1 MLFLLF
7 FITLF
12 TQYLSAPQPYYQI
25 INDYSFNTRNKK
37 DNTKIKTNY
46 QSKFDSL
53 FIDKYQ
59 KYILLPNAP
68 KAKGVIQ
75 TKNQIDIDTFE
86 IQVQLRITAPD
97 NKSPI
102 SLFYLWLYNPYTNI
116 GSGVL
121 FHTVIS
127 QRTKMFYFEKVN
139 TDISNVLPE
148 DIIAENYSSF
158 SSCSD
163 YLAGR
168 DVTLFLRLN
177 EKGEMN
183 LYYSTVTSLLQ
194 TCFIFIA
201 SKIPNGLKPPFFF
214 GIGAINQDEYQSMIE
229 VKKVTF
235 FNKNEDNKYKY
246 RSYNL
251 YESNNK
257 KDDNLIIDLIE
268 KYYLRKHHT
277 INDVEMLLKDTNT
290 SLSSQIIQYN
300 NSKIINLVKDFNAN
314 DEASY
319 NELFQ
324 YPDIAID
331 NTQINDFVSYRDKLN
346 SSRKNIKTL
355 STMLNNLEHQS
366 SLRYTIHSLEVL
378 NNNSEF
384 LLSSSIEQYKRV
396 IKSNERF
403 YYLYMIIIV
412 MILIL
417 LFLIYK
423 KIKDN
428 TIKKIH

>member
-12 TQYLSAPQPYYQI
+12 THYLSTPKTYYQI

-37 DNTKIKTNY
+37 DNSKIKTNY

-68 KAKGVIQ
+68 NAKGVIQ

-97 NKSPI
+97 NRSPI
-102 SLFYLWLYNPYTNI
+102 SLFYLWLYNQYTNI

-183 LYYSTVTSLLQ
+183 LYYSTATSLLQ
-194 TCFIFIA
+194 TCFIFVA

-214 GIGAINQDEYQSMIE
+214 GIGAMNQNEYQSMIE
-229 VKKVTF
+229 VKKITF
-235 FNKNEDNKYKY
+235 FNKNEANKYKY
-246 RSYNL
+246 RAYNI
-251 YESNNK
+251 YESK
-257 KDDNLIIDLIE
+257 KENLIVDLIE
-268 KYYLRKHHT
+268 RYYLKKHHS
-277 INDVEMLLKDTNT
+277 INDIELLLKDTNS
-290 SLSSQIIQYN
+290 SLSSHITQYN
-300 NSKIINLVKDFNAN
+300 NSQIIHLVEDYNTLN
-314 DEASY
+314 EISS
-319 NELFQ
+319 NELFL
-324 YPDIAID
+324 YPDISID
-331 NTQINDFVSYRDKLN
+331 NTQINDFASYRDTL
-346 SSRKNIKTL
+346 NIKREQITSL
-355 STMLNNLEHQS
+355 SIMLQNLGHHNFLNDS
-366 SLRYTIHSLEVL
+366 IHSLEVL
-378 NNNSEF
+378 NNNAQF
-384 LLSSSIEQYKRV
+384 LLSSSVEEYKTV

-412 MILIL
+412 MIIIL

>member
-7 FITLF
+7 FIALF
-12 TQYLSAPQPYYQI
+12 THYLSAPQPYYQI

-37 DNTKIKTNY
+37 DNSKIKTNY

-68 KAKGVIQ
+68 NAKGVIQ

-97 NKSPI
+97 NRSPI
-102 SLFYLWLYNPYTNI
+102 SLFYLWLYNQYTNI

-183 LYYSTVTSLLQ
+183 LYYSTATSLLQ
-194 TCFIFIA
+194 TCFIFVA

-214 GIGAINQDEYQSMIE
+214 GIGAMNQNEYQSMIE
-229 VKKVTF
+229 VKKITF
-235 FNKNEDNKYKY
+235 FNKNEANKYKY
-246 RSYNL
+246 RAYNI
-251 YESNNK
+251 YESK
-257 KDDNLIIDLIE
+257 KENLIVDLIE
-268 KYYLRKHHT
+268 RYYLKKHHS
-277 INDVEMLLKDTNT
+277 INDIELLLKDTNS
-290 SLSSQIIQYN
+290 SLSSHITQYN
-300 NSKIINLVKDFNAN
+300 NSQIIHLVEDYNTLN
-314 DEASY
+314 EISS
-319 NELFQ
+319 NELFL
-324 YPDIAID
+324 YPDISID
-331 NTQINDFVSYRDKLN
+331 NTQINDFASYRDTL
-346 SSRKNIKTL
+346 NIKREQIT
-355 STMLNNLEHQS
+355 SIMLQNLGHHKFLTDS
-366 SLRYTIHSLEVL
+366 IHSLEVL
-378 NNNSEF
+378 NNNAQF
-384 LLSSSIEQYKRV
+384 LLSSSVEEYKTV

-412 MILIL
+412 MIIIL

>member
-12 TQYLSAPQPYYQI
+12 THYLSAPQPYYQI

-37 DNTKIKTNY
+37 DNSKIKTNY

-68 KAKGVIQ
+68 NAKGVIQ

-97 NKSPI
+97 NRSPI
-102 SLFYLWLYNPYTNI
+102 SLFYLWLYNQYTNI

-183 LYYSTVTSLLQ
+183 LYYSTATSLLQ
-194 TCFIFIA
+194 TCFIFVA

-214 GIGAINQDEYQSMIE
+214 GIGAMNQNEYQSMIE
-229 VKKVTF
+229 VKKITF
-235 FNKNEDNKYKY
+235 FNKNEANKYKY
-246 RSYNL
+246 RAYNI
-251 YESNNK
+251 YESK
-257 KDDNLIIDLIE
+257 KENLIVDLIE
-268 KYYLRKHHT
+268 RYYLKKHHS
-277 INDVEMLLKDTNT
+277 INDIELLLKDTNS
-290 SLSSQIIQYN
+290 SLSSHITQYN
-300 NSKIINLVKDFNAN
+300 NSQIIHLVKDYNTLN
-314 DEASY
+314 EISS
-319 NELFQ
+319 NELFL
-324 YPDIAID
+324 YPDISID
-331 NTQINDFVSYRDKLN
+331 NTQINDFASYRDTL
-346 SSRKNIKTL
+346 NIKREQITSL
-355 STMLNNLEHQS
+355 SIMLQNLRHHNLLTDS
-366 SLRYTIHSLEVL
+366 IHSLEVL
-378 NNNSEF
+378 NNNAQF
-384 LLSSSIEQYKRV
+384 LLSSSVEEYKTV

-412 MILIL
+412 MIIIL

>member
-12 TQYLSAPQPYYQI
+12 THYLSAPQPYYQI

-37 DNTKIKTNY
+37 DNSKIKTNY

-68 KAKGVIQ
+68 NAKGVIQ

-97 NKSPI
+97 NRSPI
-102 SLFYLWLYNPYTNI
+102 SLFYLWLYNQYTNI

-183 LYYSTVTSLLQ
+183 LYYSTATSLLQ
-194 TCFIFIA
+194 TCFIFVA

-214 GIGAINQDEYQSMIE
+214 GIGAMNQNEYQSMIE
-229 VKKVTF
+229 VKKITF
-235 FNKNEDNKYKY
+235 FNKNEANKYKY
-246 RSYNL
+246 RAYNI
-251 YESNNK
+251 YESK
-257 KDDNLIIDLIE
+257 KENLIVDLIE
-268 KYYLRKHHT
+268 RYYLKKHHS
-277 INDVEMLLKDTNT
+277 INDIELLLKDTNS
-290 SLSSQIIQYN
+290 SLSSHITQYN
-300 NSKIINLVKDFNAN
+300 NSQIIHLVKDYNTLK
-314 DEASY
+314 EISS
-319 NELFQ
+319 NELFL
-324 YPDIAID
+324 YPDISID
-331 NTQINDFVSYRDKLN
+331 NTQINDFASYRDTL
-346 SSRKNIKTL
+346 NIKREQITSL
-355 STMLNNLEHQS
+355 SIMLQNLGHHNFLTDS
-366 SLRYTIHSLEVL
+366 IHSLEVL
-378 NNNSEF
+378 NNNAQF
-384 LLSSSIEQYKRV
+384 LLSSSVEEYKTV

-412 MILIL
+412 MIIIL